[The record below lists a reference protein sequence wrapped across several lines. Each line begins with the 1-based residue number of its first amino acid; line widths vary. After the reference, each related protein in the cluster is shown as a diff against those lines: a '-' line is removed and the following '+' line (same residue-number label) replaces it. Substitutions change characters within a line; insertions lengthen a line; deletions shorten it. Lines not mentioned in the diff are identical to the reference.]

1 LNHKRHKPKSA
12 RGGCLLCK
20 PWKANGYSKFH
31 RAKPRDQR
39 QLQVE
44 PMIVLEPNEFGG
56 LIGPPTLQI
65 VDGKRERLESAPD
78 SYLEHLSG
86 YENLTGNDPEA
97 ERIFEELT
105 GRYSNPG
112 FAPQFCIEHPA
123 QEITHFITIQCAC
136 GAAYLAGGLCP
147 ECLKTMTSDVI
158 YLRTLSRNNDATVN
172 HLGEER
178 HLKWEREF
186 GK

>member
-1 LNHKRHKPKSA
+1 MNHKRHKPKSA

-44 PMIVLEPNEFGG
+44 PMIVLEPNEFGDCFS
-56 LIGPPTLQI
+56 PTLQI
-65 VDGKRERLESAPD
+65 VDGRRERLESAPD

-105 GRYSNPG
+105 
-112 FAPQFCIEHPA
+112 AHEK
-123 QEITHFITIQCAC
+123 E
-136 GAAYLAGGLCP
+136 
-147 ECLKTMTSDVI
+147 K
-158 YLRTLSRNNDATVN
+158 
-172 HLGEER
+172 
-178 HLKWEREF
+178 
-186 GK
+186 

>member
-1 LNHKRHKPKSA
+1 MNHKRHKPKSA

-20 PWKANGYSKFH
+20 PWKANGYSKFP
-31 RAKPRDQR
+31 RAKPRAQR
-39 QLQVE
+39 PLQVE

-65 VDGKRERLESAPD
+65 VDGRRERLESAPD

-105 GRYSNPG
+105 
-112 FAPQFCIEHPA
+112 AHEK
-123 QEITHFITIQCAC
+123 E
-136 GAAYLAGGLCP
+136 
-147 ECLKTMTSDVI
+147 K
-158 YLRTLSRNNDATVN
+158 
-172 HLGEER
+172 
-178 HLKWEREF
+178 
-186 GK
+186 